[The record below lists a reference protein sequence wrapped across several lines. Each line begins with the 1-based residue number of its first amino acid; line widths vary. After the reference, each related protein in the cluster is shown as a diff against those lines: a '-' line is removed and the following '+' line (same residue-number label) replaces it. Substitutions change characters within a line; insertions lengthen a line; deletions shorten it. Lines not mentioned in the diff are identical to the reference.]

1 MKTWELV
8 FAALVVVLN
17 LHLHVHGVPQV
28 PCYFIFGDS
37 LADNGNNNLLQTKA
51 KANYPPYGIDFPNGP
66 TGRFTN
72 GLTMFDMIA
81 QLLGFDKPI
90 PPFATANDSDI
101 LQGVNYASGSAGIR
115 QETGNHLGN
124 CISLG
129 GQLKNHW
136 VTVSRIIKKLGN
148 NYSATQYLNK
158 CLYSVGIGNNDYINN
173 YFMPKNYNTSHQ
185 YTPEQYARVLIR
197 QYSRQIE
204 TLYHNGARKF
214 ALFGAGVVGCTPNS
228 ISLYDTKGKAC
239 VEEINNAVALFNQQL
254 RSLVDNLNRNLG
266 GAKAIYVNSYLMGSG
281 DPSVLGFKVANV
293 GCCPV
298 DQYGQCAS
306 SKTPCQNRTE
316 YVFWDAFH
324 PTEASNRVTA
334 NRSYKAVLPNDTYP
348 IDISHLVQL

>member
-17 LHLHVHGVPQV
+17 LQSHVHGVPQV

-72 GLTMFDMIA
+72 GLTTFDMIA
-81 QLLGFDKPI
+81 QLLGFDKLI
-90 PPFATANDSDI
+90 PPFATTNDSDI
-101 LQGVNYASGSAGIR
+101 LQGVNYASGAAGIR
-115 QETGNHLGN
+115 QETGNHMGD

-148 NYSATQYLNK
+148 KYTAMKYLNK
-158 CLYSVGIGNNDYINN
+158 CLYSVGMGNNDYINN

-185 YTPEQYARVLIR
+185 YTPAQYARVLIR

-204 TLYHNGARKF
+204 TLYHDGARKF

-228 ISLYDTKGKAC
+228 IFLYGTKGKPC
-239 VEEINNAVALFNQQL
+239 VEEINTAVTLFNQQL
-254 RSLVDNLNRNLG
+254 ISLVDNLNRNLT
-266 GAKAIYVNSYLMGSG
+266 GAKAIYVNSYQMGSG
-281 DPSVLGFKVANV
+281 DPSVLGFKVTDV

-298 DQYGQCAS
+298 DQDGQCTP

-324 PTEASNRVTA
+324 PTEAANRVSA
-334 NRSYKAVLPNDTYP
+334 SRSYKAYLPNDTYP